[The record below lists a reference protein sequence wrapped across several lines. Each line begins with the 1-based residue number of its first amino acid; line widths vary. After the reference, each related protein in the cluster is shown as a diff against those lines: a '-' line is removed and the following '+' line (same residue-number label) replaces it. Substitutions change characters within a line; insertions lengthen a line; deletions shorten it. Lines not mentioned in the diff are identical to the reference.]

1 MALIDDIKT
10 YLRIDGSEDD
20 AILTL
25 LISAA
30 EEYLK
35 DAGVP
40 ETAKVSAKYN
50 LAVMLLV
57 ALNYENRN
65 AGASIDKL
73 SFSLESV
80 ILQLKTG

>member
-1 MALIDDIKT
+1 MLTIEELKT

-20 AILTL
+20 TILAL
-25 LISAA
+25 LMSAA
-30 EEYLK
+30 EEYLA

-40 ETAKVSAKYN
+40 GTAKATAKYK

-57 ALNYENRN
+57 SLNYENRN
-65 AGASIDKL
+65 SGADISKL